1 MSIQHRHNPEQYAAE
16 LAADEKAMQLATLI
30 GMPQELLNMMAAY
43 NREYDARVA
52 AGWELSEEGE
62 WYAPDP
68 ETGDMICLW
77 DWLDYGLTCPEDMLQ
92 TDDRSPCS
100 I

>member
-1 MSIQHRHNPEQYAAE
+1 MSIQHRHNPEKYEAE
-16 LAADEKAMQLATLI
+16 LAADERAMQLQTLI
-30 GMPQELLNMMAAY
+30 GMPQELLNMMAEY
-43 NREYDARVA
+43 NREYEARTA

-68 ETGDMICLW
+68 ETGDLICLW
-77 DWLDYGLTCPEDMLQ
+77 DWLDYGLPCPEDTLQ
-92 TDDRSPCS
+92 TAGQPSCR